1 MDMTVRVNLRMAR
14 NLVPVTSRMRFHN
27 LIWQRIVLFVSEALS
42 FDGRK
47 YKQIYEYGVISCQR

>member
-42 FDGRK
+42 FNERK
-47 YKQIYEYGVISCQR
+47 YK